1 MRWQRW
7 WQRLR
12 GGQPEA
18 QHPFELATRADVHA
32 CYRLL
37 LKRKPEPEELPFW
50 YDLVDNH
57 HMSLQA
63 LVDGFLTSVEFQ
75 QKQEASRQ
83 PQLVSLPGYRLY
95 VRPNDFFIGAAIAR
109 DRQYE
114 PHVTAVVRELL
125 RPGDTFL
132 DIGANIGYFTMLAA
146 SLVGE
151 TGRVIA
157 VEPNRDNCALI
168 EMSIEANGWKHI
180 TVLPYA
186 AAEAEQIF
194 QLDTGGAGSNGRV
207 IDNSPLATPGSGA
220 PNPVQAVVLDQMLA
234 DEARLDVVKLD
245 IEGAE
250 PRAVAGMMGLLQRH
264 RPVLLLEFSPNLIQI
279 TSHVTP
285 QAFLEQLHALAYDVS
300 IIGGNGQAQPAAAI
314 IAAVEASGRTHL
326 DLLARPRPVAS

>member
-1 MRWQRW
+1 MRRQRW

-12 GGQPEA
+12 GERPVE
-18 QHPFELATRADVHA
+18 QHPFSQATRADVHA

-37 LKRKPEPEELPFW
+37 LKRQPQPDELPFW

-75 QKQEASRQ
+75 QKQAASRE
-83 PQLVSLPGYRLY
+83 PQLVSLPGYQLY

-114 PHVTAVVRELL
+114 PHVTAVVQELL
-125 RPGDTFL
+125 RPGHTFL
-132 DIGANIGYFTMLAA
+132 DIGANIGFFTMLAA

-168 EMSIEANGWKHI
+168 EMSIEANGWNHI
-180 TVLPYA
+180 TVLSYA
-186 AAEAEQIF
+186 AAEVEQTF
-194 QLDTGGAGSNGRV
+194 QLDTSGAGSNGRV
-207 IDNSPLATPGSGA
+207 VDNSPLATPGSGL
-220 PNPVQAVVLDQMLA
+220 PNPVQAVVLDQVLA
-234 DEARLDVVKLD
+234 DEPRLDLVKLD

-250 PRAVAGMMGLLQRH
+250 PRAVAGMMDLLQRH
-264 RPVLLLEFSPNLIQI
+264 RPVLLLEFSPHLIQI
-279 TSHVTP
+279 TSHTTP
-285 QAFLEQLHALAYDVS
+285 QAFLAQLDGLAYDVS
-300 IIGGNGQAQPAAAI
+300 IIGGNGQAQSAAAI
-314 IAAVEASGRTHL
+314 VAAVEASGRTHL
-326 DLLARPRPVAS
+326 DLLARPRP